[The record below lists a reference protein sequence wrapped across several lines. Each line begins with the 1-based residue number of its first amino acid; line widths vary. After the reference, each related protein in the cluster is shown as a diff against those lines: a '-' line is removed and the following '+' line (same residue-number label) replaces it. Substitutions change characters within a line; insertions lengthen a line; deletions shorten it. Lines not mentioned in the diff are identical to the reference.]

1 MEENKIKVG
10 FISLGCD
17 KNRADTELVIS
28 NLSMYDCF
36 EFVAGKDKADLI
48 IINTCAFLASARDET
63 GSVIKEMSKLKP
75 TPKIIVMGCL
85 PLYKREGLEKTY
97 PKVSKFLVPSDYAD
111 IASIV
116 FELFGLPRVNA
127 QKEYTRRLTTPMHY
141 AYLKIADGCNNRCA
155 FCKIPYIRGPYK
167 SVPRA
172 DLVSEATA
180 LCEKG
185 VKEIILVAQ
194 DVTRYGQDIGDNLVA
209 LIKDLSKIKKLSWI
223 RLLYCYPDA
232 VTPELISEIKDNP
245 KVLPY
250 IDIPLQ
256 HISDNVLKSM
266 YRRSRK
272 EQIISLIGTLR
283 KEIPNI
289 TIRSTFMV
297 GFPGESKEDFEELC
311 DFIKEYKLNNV
322 GFFKYSREEGTP
334 SYSFE
339 GQIPEKE
346 KDRRLKTIESLQEK
360 VAEENNLA
368 LVGTTC
374 KVLVDSFDRE
384 HKFFVGRSYRDAPD
398 IDFEVLFTSSY
409 AVQIGSFV
417 DVDLLDYSQG
427 YFIGKTDKRTTY

>member
-1 MEENKIKVG
+1 M
-10 FISLGCD
+10 
-17 KNRADTELVIS
+17 
-28 NLSMYDCF
+28 
-36 EFVAGKDKADLI
+36 
-48 IINTCAFLASARDET
+48 
-63 GSVIKEMSKLKP
+63 
-75 TPKIIVMGCL
+75 
-85 PLYKREGLEKTY
+85 
-97 PKVSKFLVPSDYAD
+97 
-111 IASIV
+111 
-116 FELFGLPRVNA
+116 
-127 QKEYTRRLTTPMHY
+127 
-141 AYLKIADGCNNRCA
+141 
-155 FCKIPYIRGPYK
+155 
-167 SVPRA
+167 
-172 DLVSEATA
+172 
-180 LCEKG
+180 
-185 VKEIILVAQ
+185 
-194 DVTRYGQDIGDNLVA
+194 
-209 LIKDLSKIKKLSWI
+209 
-223 RLLYCYPDA
+223 
-232 VTPELISEIKDNP
+232 
-245 KVLPY
+245 LPY

-272 EQIISLIGTLR
+272 EQIIGLIGTLR

-398 IDFEVLFTSSY
+398 IDFEVLFISSY